1 MKAATRRWSPELL
14 LVLAIPLAALA
25 GGVAT
30 LHIADG
36 DLSADGVAEGARRT
50 AQVQQAELDPDL
62 AAARARLSAQLR
74 VDRARGE
81 IRVLL
86 PGARFAKEGLQL
98 ELLHSL
104 HARRDLR
111 ARLQARDGGWVAAL
125 APDAGSRWRVVLSD
139 PRRRWRLV
147 GTLDRGM
154 QRLDLHPALAAP

>member
-1 MKAATRRWSPELL
+1 MRRWWQPELL

-30 LHIADG
+30 LRMAAG

-50 AQVQQAELDPDL
+50 AQVQEAELDPDL
-62 AAARARLSAQLR
+62 AAARAQLSAQLR

-81 IRVLL
+81 VRIAMAHA
-86 PGARFAKEGLQL
+86 GSAKAGLQL

-111 ARLQARDGGWVAAL
+111 ARLQARDGAWVAAL

-139 PRRRWRLV
+139 PRRTWRVV
-147 GTLDRGM
+147 GTLERGADRLAL
-154 QRLDLHPALAAP
+154 RPALATP